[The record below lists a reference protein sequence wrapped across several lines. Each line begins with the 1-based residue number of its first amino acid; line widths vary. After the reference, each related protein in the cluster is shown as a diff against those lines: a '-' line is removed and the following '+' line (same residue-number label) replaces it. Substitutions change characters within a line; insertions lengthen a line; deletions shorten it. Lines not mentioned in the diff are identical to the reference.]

1 MSPARRSITIPR
13 PRATKAKDWMPPGKK
28 NPKVDKVLSTGTQ
41 WRKELEKLREIILEC
56 GLTEVLKW
64 GQPCYTV
71 DGRNIALIHGFKEYC
86 AILFI
91 KGVLLQDAEGI
102 LIRQTEH
109 VQAGRHIRF
118 TTVRDIE
125 KLEPVIKAYL
135 YEAIEVEK
143 AGLKVKM
150 KKTEDFTIP
159 DEFQTKLD
167 AMPALKKAFDA
178 LTPGRQRGYIFHFSQ
193 PKLSKTREARVEKS
207 IALILAGKG
216 LND

>member
-1 MSPARRSITIPR
+1 
-13 PRATKAKDWMPPGKK
+13 MPPGKK

-150 KKTEDFTIP
+150 KKTSDFP
-159 DEFQTKLD
+159 VPEELENKFNKN
-167 AMPALKKAFDA
+167 PAFHRAFEA
-178 LTPGRQRGYIFHFSQ
+178 LTPGRQRAYLYFFAQ
-193 PKLSKTREARVEKS
+193 PKLSKTREARIEKYMPQ
-207 IALILAGKG
+207 IFEGKG
-216 LND
+216 INDDYLQENKMRKRKAEL